1 MGTFTLA
8 ARVLLALVFALTG
21 IAKLP
26 DPSGSRQTFSEFGA
40 GDRLARLGAVA
51 LAPAEL
57 IVAAGLVFVPTARW
71 AGIGAAL
78 LLLVF
83 IAGIVA
89 ALSHGRRPDC
99 GCFGA
104 WRPTPIGREKLVR
117 NGILLILALFVAAS
131 GPGPAVN
138 RWVTTHSAGAV
149 LAAGVLVLAALVALM
164 LRPVARGAGASQPLT
179 LGTRPV
185 LSAGQTAPAFT
196 LSDAQGDARELRSL
210 SPSGLPLVLIFAT
223 TTCGSC
229 VKLFPH
235 LARWETTLAERLRI
249 AVIMRADAAAAQQI
263 AEQYRLATVLADPD
277 GTAVNSYGIAATPA
291 GFALSSSGRVLSGPA
306 LGQEAIENLLRLTL
320 HLEAPIPTPWTQTT
334 NAA

>member
-21 IAKLP
+21 VAKLP

-40 GDRLARLGAVA
+40 GDRLVRLGAVA

-57 IVAAGLVFVPTARW
+57 IVAAGLAFVPTARW

-83 IAGIVA
+83 IAGIAA
-89 ALSHGRRPDC
+89 ALSQGRRPDC

-104 WRPTPIGREKLVR
+104 WRPTPIGRETLVR
-117 NGILLILALFVAAS
+117 NGVLLLLALFVAAT

-138 RWVTTHSAGAV
+138 RWVTAHGAGAV
-149 LAAGVLVLAALVALM
+149 ATAGVLVLAALVALM

-196 LSDAQGDARELRSL
+196 LRDAQGDERGLRSL
-210 SPSGLPLVLIFAT
+210 SPAGLPLVLIFAS

-229 VKLFPH
+229 LELLPH
-235 LARWETTLAERLRI
+235 LARWERTLAERLRI
-249 AVIMRADAAAAQQI
+249 AVIMRADTDAAQQI
-263 AEQYRLATVLADPD
+263 AEQYGLATVLADPE
-277 GTAVNSYGIAATPA
+277 GAAVNSYGIAATPA
-291 GFALSSSGRVLSGPA
+291 GFALSPNGRILSGPA
-306 LGQEAIENLLRLTL
+306 LGHDAIENLLRLTL
-320 HLEAPIPTPWTQTT
+320 HLEAPIPTPWMQTT
-334 NAA
+334 HAA